1 MPGGRAAVVL
11 WNALGSGW
19 SFFIQL
25 SEGHVRC
32 GLDKLLPVLSTTFS
46 TKNGHKQRS
55 VSLQCDGCL
64 MALLTDEKFS

>member
-11 WNALGSGW
+11 WNALGAGW

-25 SEGHVRC
+25 SEGRVRC

-55 VSLQCDGCL
+55 VLLQCDGCL